1 MKFPTTL
8 FFTLFPLISS
18 AKPLVSFCAAA
29 NPSLSVL
36 GTRNLEAARDVRPS
50 ENTAD
55 LSITLGNDPFGT
67 PALHYHRIAGD
78 IRAEYHVLNGKTEA
92 NKTYYIGYSFM
103 LGEIEKS
110 LMIWQLYGFILV
122 ISFMFC

>member
-1 MKFPTTL
+1 MKFPSTL
-8 FFTLFPLISS
+8 FWALFPLITS
-18 AKPLVSFCAAA
+18 AKPLVSFCAAAA

-110 LMIWQLYGFILV
+110 LMIWQL
-122 ISFMFC
+122 